1 MAGIDDVYT
10 KALLHMDGANAST
23 TFTDE
28 SGKTW
33 TARGDAQLTTAQ
45 YKFSPSSGNF
55 DGNGDWIDTPHNT
68 DFVFGAGDFTID
80 FWVRTTAAGEAGNST
95 LLAKVDNVS
104 HFCGYEIVI
113 FGGGYAARLY
123 MSSAGTSFD
132 LANSAVIGTLTQ
144 NVWAHI
150 AVCRLGTNVYT
161 YLNGVWGSTSAVS
174 TTALYDNSYTLLVG
188 GGNFANSY
196 HTGQIDEVRIS
207 KGIARWSG
215 TGSFTPP
222 TAPYGPPQG
231 TPVATA
237 PFFMI

>member
-10 KALLHMDGANAST
+10 KALLHMDGADAST

-33 TARGDAQLTTAQ
+33 TARGDAKLAVAQ
-45 YKFSPSSGNF
+45 YKFPPSSGTF
-55 DGNGDWIDTPHNT
+55 DGNGDWIETPHNT

-80 FWVRTTAAGEAGNST
+80 FWVRATAVSEAASSA
-95 LLAKVDNVS
+95 LVVKVDNIS
-104 HFCGYEIVI
+104 HIAGYQIYI
-113 FGGGYAARLY
+113 ASGGYAAKLA
-123 MSSAGTSFD
+123 MSSLGASYD
-132 LANSAVIGTLTQ
+132 LASAAVIGTLTV

-150 AVCRLGTNVYT
+150 AVSRLSTNVYT
-161 YLNGVWGSTSAVS
+161 YLNGVWGSTTGVS
-174 TTALYDNSYTLLVG
+174 NTALYDNSYTLLVG

-207 KGIARWSG
+207 KGVARWSG

-222 TAPYGPPQG
+222 AAPYGPPQG